1 MINSSSGRQIII
13 IGTGVAG
20 LSAAKAARTQDPEA
34 EIIMFGEENLVPYYR
49 LRLCEFIGKSADF
62 DGLKINDEEWFKKNK
77 IRLELSSKVT
87 LIDTGAK
94 KIRANGK
101 EYSFD
106 SLVLATG
113 STPIM
118 PPFKGKE
125 LSKVHTLWTWTD
137 VAEIN
142 KSLNGAKKAVVIGGG
157 LLGLETAHKISE
169 MGINVTL
176 IEGMPRLLPKQLD
189 EEGSQIFN
197 DKVQSLGISVLC
209 GKTVTGF
216 EGDSLGNVNKVHMT
230 DGTVIDA
237 DVVIVSVGVAPNTSV
252 IKDTGISMDRFVSV
266 NEKMETSIK
275 DIYAAGDVAG
285 IKGRWFGQW
294 AVASKQ
300 GQVAGINA
308 AKGNAEYKITD
319 VPYILATMG
328 TRVVCSGDTGVIKPE
343 NSNET
348 YEIDQRIDK
357 EKFNY
362 SRLVFRKGVFV
373 GYMLIGEP
381 AKAFNKLQSL
391 LQTDVNI
398 ENLYNVLFND

>member
-125 LSKVHTLWTWTD
+125 LSKVHTLWTWAD

-275 DIYAAGDVAG
+275 DIYAAGDVASING
-285 IKGRWFGQW
+285 KWFGQW
-294 AVASKQ
+294 AVAGKQ
-300 GQVAGINA
+300 GQVAGTNA
-308 AKGNAEYKITD
+308 AGGNAVYKTTD
-319 VPYILATMG
+319 VPYILSTMG
-328 TRVVCSGDTGVIKPE
+328 TRVVCSGDTGIVQPGNPE
-343 NSNET
+343 AT
-348 YEIDQRIDK
+348 YETDRKVGK
-357 EKFNY
+357 EHFNY
-362 SRLVFRKGVFV
+362 SKLVFRDGLFV
-373 GYMLIGEP
+373 GYILIGDP
-381 AKAFNKLQSL
+381 AKAFSKLQPLINTS
-391 LQTDVNI
+391 VNAETVNNI
-398 ENLYNVLFND
+398 LYS